1 MEQKIGSVARRSGVS
16 VKTIR
21 FYCDEGLLIPVARSE
36 GGYRL
41 FDDRVY
47 AELNLIRSLRA
58 MDIPLAS
65 VRDILAARR
74 SGICTCSSLKQMIRT
89 KIAEIQITI
98 DSVEALRREL
108 TALLAQWEDC
118 GGRPPAQAVADG
130 AVAEGA
136 VSG

>member
-1 MEQKIGSVARRSGVS
+1 
-16 VKTIR
+16 
-21 FYCDEGLLIPVARSE
+21 
-36 GGYRL
+36 
-41 FDDRVY
+41 
-47 AELNLIRSLRA
+47 
-58 MDIPLAS
+58 
-65 VRDILAARR
+65 
-74 SGICTCSSLKQMIRT
+74 MIRT